1 MSVTGTWMQ
10 TIAQAWLVLTLTN
23 SAIKLALVNVLQFA
37 PILVFG
43 LVAGL
48 IADRFPRRSILVA
61 TQAIAALIAV
71 TLTLLTWS
79 DSVQLWHIYALA
91 LGMGIVNA
99 FDMPSRQAFVGDLVD
114 REELPNAI
122 ALNSSLFNAGRLI
135 GPAIAGIL
143 LAAYGPAL
151 CFAVNAISYIAVLAS
166 LLLMSIPKMIE
177 RSRSAKRLAQIR
189 EGISYVRNTP
199 AVALTMTM
207 VALVGIF
214 GLNFNVWMPLLA
226 KNDFQTGAG
235 GFGVLMAVLGLG
247 SLVGALLLAF
257 RVRSAEPRRMLATG
271 ALLGGAEIILGI
283 SAIVGLS
290 FYLALGVVMVLGF
303 AMTSTMAMANT
314 IVQSSTPAE
323 LRGRVMSVYMTLF
336 AGTAP
341 FGALLAGAIADFV
354 SAPASIM
361 IGGILTISVVGYLI
375 VKSGDQLNISASRVR
390 TG

>member
-1 MSVTGTWMQ
+1 MQ

>member
-1 MSVTGTWMQ
+1 MQ

-23 SAIKLALVNVLQFA
+23 SAIKLGAVNVLQFA

-61 TQAIAALIAV
+61 TQAIAALLAV
-71 TLTLLTWS
+71 TLALLTWS
-79 DSVQLWHIYALA
+79 DRVQLWQIYALA

-114 REELPNAI
+114 RDELPNAI
-122 ALNSSLFNAGRLI
+122 ALNSSVFNAGRLI
-135 GPAIAGIL
+135 GPAIAGVL

-151 CFAVNAISYIAVLAS
+151 CFAVNAVSYLAVLAS
-166 LLLMSIPKMIE
+166 LLLMSIPRMIE
-177 RSRSAKRLAQIR
+177 QSKSAKRLTQIR
-189 EGISYVRNTP
+189 EGLSYVRNTP

-235 GFGVLMAVLGLG
+235 GFGVLMAGLGLG

-257 RVRSAEPRRMLATG
+257 RVRSAQPSRMLATA

-283 SAIVGLS
+283 SAIVGIS
-290 FYLALGVVMVLGF
+290 FYIAMGVVMVLGF

-314 IVQSSTPAE
+314 VVQSSTPAE
-323 LRGRVMSVYMTLF
+323 LRGRVMSVYMTVF

-341 FGALLAGAIADFV
+341 FGALLAGAIADFA
-354 SAPASIM
+354 SAPASI
-361 IGGILTISVVGYLI
+361 IVGGIVTISVVGYLI
-375 VKSGDQLNISASRVR
+375 VKSGDRLNISAVR
-390 TG
+390 AGTG